1 MNSQN
6 KYITFRIIGKVQ
18 GVWFRAFARDNAL
31 SLNLEGWVKNDP
43 DGSVFG
49 EALGSEKNIEQF
61 IHILRKGSPNSK
73 VEDVLFEETS
83 EMVQLPKFEIRF

>member
-1 MNSQN
+1 MNS
-6 KYITFRIIGKVQ
+6 KKKCITFRIIGKVQ
-18 GVWFRAFARDNAL
+18 GVWFRAYTRDNAL
-31 SLNLEGWVKNDP
+31 SLNIDGWVKNDP

-49 EALGSEKNIEQF
+49 EAVGSEKNIEQF

-73 VEDVLFEETS
+73 VEDVLFEETP